1 MKNLLLL
8 IFLFI
13 TTFSA
18 AQSFGEVE
26 IEGTIKVPAEGDPQ
40 GITIYNKNSGK
51 GSVST
56 EKGNFS
62 IYAKLNDS
70 LYFSALQYKDLLFV
84 VDEQTVKSRTL
95 NVEIVENIND
105 LPEVVVKP
113 HDLTGRL
120 DVDAVNIK
128 TVKLDLPTMTAASI
142 NDYEYEWRQDGQS
155 AVANAAMP
163 GNSGLQYG
171 ADPFAIIGG
180 IIGFIFPPK
189 KAKERPPSPLNQRG
203 MINLEREIRSRYDND
218 FFEEVL
224 NVQVRQISDFVTFLN
239 ASGFPRELLEKE
251 KEMDLIQF
259 LLEQSTIFNEQ

>member
-8 IFLFI
+8 IFLVI
-13 TTFSA
+13 TTCSA

-26 IEGTIKVPAEGDPQ
+26 IEGTIKVPAEADPQ

-51 GSVST
+51 GSVSS

-84 VDEQTVKSRTL
+84 IDEQTLKSRTL
-95 NVEIVENIND
+95 NVEIIENIND

-113 HDLTGRL
+113 HELTGNL
-120 DVDAVNIK
+120 DVDAGNIE
-128 TVKLDLPTMTAASI
+128 TVKLDLPSMTAASI

-155 AVANAAMP
+155 AVTNVGMP
-163 GNSGLQYG
+163 GPGLTNG
-171 ADPFAIIGG
+171 ADPLAIIGG
-180 IIGFIFPPK
+180 LIGVIFPPK

-203 MINLEREIRSRYDND
+203 MINLEKEIRSRYDNE

-224 NVQVRQISDFVTFLN
+224 DIQIRQISNFITYLN
-239 ASGFPRELLEKE
+239 ALGFPSRLLDKE
-251 KEMDLIQF
+251 KEMDLIEF
-259 LLEQSTIFNEQ
+259 LLEQSKKFNEQ